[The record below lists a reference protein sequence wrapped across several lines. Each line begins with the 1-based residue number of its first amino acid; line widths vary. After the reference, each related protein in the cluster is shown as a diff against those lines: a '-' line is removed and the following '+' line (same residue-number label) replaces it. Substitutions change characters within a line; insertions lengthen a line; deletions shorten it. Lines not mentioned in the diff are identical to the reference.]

1 MKLTVLGYYGGYPQ
15 NGVGTSSYLVQ
26 SNQFNLLI
34 DCGSG
39 ALLSLEKVLDPL
51 QLNAVVLSHYHHDH
65 TADIGVLQYYWQL
78 HPQNRAQDLLPIYG
92 HTQDPLN
99 FGALNGPN
107 STIGKPY
114 SEDKELVLGPFE
126 ISFLETQHPVPAF
139 AMRITERETGKVLVF
154 TADTNYF
161 NKMVEFSKNSDLL
174 LTDTNF
180 FDDKQGKKWHLTAGE
195 SGTLAKLAGA
205 KNLLLTH
212 LPQNGDLEELTRQ
225 AQQSAGDLIP
235 VQHAELRKGYQI

>member
-99 FGALNGPN
+99 FGALNWPN